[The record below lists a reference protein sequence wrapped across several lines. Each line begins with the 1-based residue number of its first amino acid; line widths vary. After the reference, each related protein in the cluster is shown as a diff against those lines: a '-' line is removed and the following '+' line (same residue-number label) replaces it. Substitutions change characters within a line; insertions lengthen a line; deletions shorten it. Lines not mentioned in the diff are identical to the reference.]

1 VARAVRRAVQRAN
14 TEDRAQ
20 RQLTSD
26 KPFIVTLL
34 VVLAAV
40 GLAFDP
46 RLQVQFTLP
55 KLVALYFGTAAI
67 LLMWG
72 WRVRRSLVRPVPRVV
87 LVPALALAAWWLA
100 SFPFAIDRH
109 TALYGMHGRYN
120 GLITHASM
128 LALFLATASSGVS
141 RDSVRRLT
149 AWLIAALVPVAAYAV
164 AQSAGWDVFVWPNIR
179 PGSTIGHPVPL
190 AAILSMALPFAV
202 AELLTASSWRA
213 RGLTGA
219 AALLLLL
226 AIGETLSRGPWVGLV
241 AGLTVMLVLAWSGGV
256 VAGLPS
262 IRRYV
267 LPVVAAVAAA
277 AVVAF
282 SALPLD
288 RVLQRVL
295 MFRNLA
301 IDPSFADR
309 FVMYRAA
316 VGMLRDHPV
325 VGVGLEN
332 FGLLYPRYRPIE
344 PEALPVDTIP
354 TMVHNGYLQI
364 AATSGLPGLFAYLV
378 LIAAIVWVVWRNR
391 PAPPANDAIM
401 PMAFLAA
408 IASYLVQDMSGW
420 LELSLSAFFWSIA
433 GSAIASASAAR
444 NVARMSPSRARRR
457 LTILGALALAT
468 AMAAAGSRA
477 LAEWQADRLLR
488 ESEAMDVGPA
498 WPQVDARIHDALDLV
513 GDNPSYLDAAGILV
527 LRRFH
532 AAPARALYDRA
543 AALFEQARAA
553 NPFNPYIVLN
563 RIELDTEALMN
574 KTIEADAA
582 GEGERATRTVLE
594 MDPNNATVH
603 RVAASFRLA
612 QGRSAEALAAI
623 ETARRLRPHQR
634 ESFVVEGDV
643 RRALGDRAAATDA
656 YRQAAELF
664 ERGGAEWISAEQ
676 RLVVTLVEMGRYADA
691 VPEAHRLV
699 QLAPTDA
706 LSKKLLE
713 AVEASAR

>member
-1 VARAVRRAVQRAN
+1 MARVARRAVHTSN
-14 TEDRAQ
+14 KKGRAQ
-20 RQLTSD
+20 PQLTSD
-26 KPFIVTLL
+26 KPFTITLL
-34 VVLAAV
+34 VVLAAIA
-40 GLAFDP
+40 LAFDP
-46 RLQVQFTLP
+46 GLQVQFTLP
-55 KLVALYFGTAAI
+55 KLVVLYFGTAA
-67 LLMWG
+67 LLLVWA
-72 WRVRRSLVRPVPRVV
+72 WRLWRGLVRPVPRLV

-100 SFPFAIDRH
+100 TFPFAVDRH

-120 GLITHASM
+120 GLIAHASM

-149 AWLIAALVPVAAYAV
+149 TWMLAALVPIAAYAV

-190 AAILSMALPFAV
+190 AAILSMALPFAI
-202 AELLTASSWRA
+202 AGLLTASSWPA
-213 RGLTGA
+213 RGLAGA

-226 AIGETLSRGPWVGLV
+226 AIGETLSRGPWVGV
-241 AGLTVMLVLAWSGGV
+241 AAGFAVMLGLAWWGG

-262 IRRYV
+262 FRRYA
-267 LPVVAAVAAA
+267 LPVAATAAA
-277 AVVAF
+277 AALVAF
-282 SALPLD
+282 RALPLD
-288 RVLQRVL
+288 RVVQRAS

-301 IDPSFADR
+301 VDPSFADR

-316 VGMLRDHPV
+316 VGMLRDHPI

-332 FGLLYPRYRPIE
+332 FWLLYPRYRPIE
-344 PEALPVDTIP
+344 PEVLPVDTIP
-354 TMVHNGYLQI
+354 TMVHNGYLQT
-364 AATSGLPGLFAYLV
+364 ATTSGLPGLFVYLV
-378 LIAAIVWVVWRNR
+378 LIAAVVWVVWRNR
-391 PAPPANDAIM
+391 PSADASDAIM

-408 IASYLVQDMSGW
+408 IASYLVQDLSGW

-433 GSAIASASAAR
+433 GLAIASASPAS
-444 NVARMSPSRARRR
+444 NVVRPSPSRAGRR
-457 LTILGALALAT
+457 LTIFGALALAT
-468 AMAAAGSRA
+468 AMAAAGSGA
-477 LAEWQADRLLR
+477 LAELRADRLMY
-488 ESEAMDVGPA
+488 ESDAMGVGSA
-498 WPQVDARIHDALDLV
+498 WPQVEARIHGALDLV
-513 GDNPSYLDAAGILV
+513 GDNASYLDTAGILV

-543 AALFEQARAA
+543 AALFERARAA

-574 KTIEADAA
+574 KTIEAASA
-582 GEGERATRTVLE
+582 EGERGTRSVLE

-603 RVAASFRLA
+603 RIAASFRLA

-623 ETARRLRPHQR
+623 ETARQLRPHLR

-643 RRALGDRAAATDA
+643 RRALGDRPAATDA

-664 ERGGAEWISAEQ
+664 ERGGAEWISATQ
-676 RLVVTLVEMGRYADA
+676 RLVVTLVEMSQYADA
-691 VPEAHRLV
+691 LAEAQRLV